1 MTRGDV
7 DTVASFARI
16 VLPFLEAQMCAIVPL
31 IGTQENRK
39 PQ

>member
-16 VLPFLEAQMCAIVPL
+16 VLPFLEAQIGAIVPF
-31 IGTQENRK
+31 IGARANKK